1 VEDYQNGVYS
11 ATQISVILQVAR
23 WTVLQWV
30 SKYEARGFSG
40 LQNPPSNTCDHNEIK
55 IQAVTDYLKG
65 EYSQNDVCRKY
76 QISSH
81 SVLRRWIKCYNSH
94 EIMKSKNSTGVKRMT
109 NGRKTTFE
117 ERVDIVSFCIEN
129 NDNYQLAAEKYKETG
144 TEALRDLRGK
154 RKDTNEMTE
163 TEALA
168 AQNKLLAAEN
178 KRLQMEND
186 FLKKLEE
193 VERRRAGKIN
203 IQQLKN
209 SMKKP
214 DSQ

>member
-1 VEDYQNGVYS
+1 
-11 ATQISVILQVAR
+11 
-23 WTVLQWV
+23 
-30 SKYEARGFSG
+30 
-40 LQNPPSNTCDHNEIK
+40 
-55 IQAVTDYLKG
+55 
-65 EYSQNDVCRKY
+65 
-76 QISSH
+76 
-81 SVLRRWIKCYNSH
+81 
-94 EIMKSKNSTGVKRMT
+94 MKSKNSTGVKRMT

-129 NDNYQLAAEKYKETG
+129 NDNYQLAAEKYLVSYHQIYAWMRKYKETG